1 MDTVTEQTLRDL
13 IASGETLTVEFK
25 SDLKQAKQANKRTLS
40 GSLSVF
46 SYVSRMPLTK
56 HSLEKHY
63 PMT

>member
-40 GSLSVF
+40 DSLSVF
-46 SYVSRMPLTK
+46 RVMFLVCHLRNMV
-56 HSLEKHY
+56 
-63 PMT
+63 